1 MAEQVIAIL
10 GGRGMLGSDLA
21 KACTEHGLNFQ
32 VFDLPEFDITN
43 AEHIQGVTNRAE
55 VIINCAAYTNVDG
68 AETEA
73 DLAYKVNAEAV
84 GRLGNLAREKGR
96 WVLHISTDFVFD
108 GQSERAYVETDVPNP
123 INSYGKTKL
132 AGEQLLAESSTQ
144 HCIIRAEWTYGRAG
158 NNFIKKLI
166 AQAQQGKALRV
177 VDDQVG
183 APTATTEVAKVI
195 CELLP
200 KRPQGT
206 FHFAA
211 SGYASRFEVAEFI
224 FEKLGISAN
233 LSSCKSSDYSAPARR
248 PLNSR
253 FDCGK
258 VQGLLGRSIEHW
270 QGPLGRFLESL

>member
-1 MAEQVIAIL
+1 MAEQMIAIL

-21 KACTEHGLNFQ
+21 QACTQRRLNFQ

-43 AEHIQGVTNRAE
+43 AAHIQDVVNQAE

-68 AETEA
+68 AEAEA
-73 DLAYKVNAEAV
+73 DLAYKVNTEAV
-84 GRLGNLAREKGR
+84 GRLGSLAKDKGR

-108 GQSERAYVETDVPNP
+108 GRLERPYVETDVPNP

-132 AGEQLLAESSTQ
+132 AGEQLLAKSNPE

-166 AQAQQGKALRV
+166 SQAEQGKALRV

-183 APTATTEVAKVI
+183 APTATTEVAKII

-200 KRPQGT
+200 KRPLGT

-211 SGYASRFEVAEFI
+211 SGYASRFEVAEFV
-224 FEKLGISAN
+224 FEKLEISAN

-253 FDCGK
+253 LDCSK
-258 VQGLLGRSIEHW
+258 IQALLGRSIEHW
-270 QGPLGRFLESL
+270 QGPLGRFLENL